1 MRVNLSP
8 NIANSLMLTG
18 AAVADLRLL
27 SELCIPFV
35 KVGGAWI
42 AMKNQ
47 SGLEEIESASK
58 AVEILG
64 GEAMSYQEVQ
74 SIGPDGN
81 LRTVVTSYKLTET
94 DKKYPRRAG
103 TPQKKTFMMLIERAI
118 VVNIALANC
127 T

>member
-1 MRVNLSP
+1 M
-8 NIANSLMLTG
+8 
-18 AAVADLRLL
+18 
-27 SELCIPFV
+27 
-35 KVGGAWI
+35 KVDGAWI
-42 AMKNQ
+42 AMKTQ

-103 TPQKKTFMMLIERAI
+103 TPQKKPL
-118 VVNIALANC
+118 
-127 T
+127 